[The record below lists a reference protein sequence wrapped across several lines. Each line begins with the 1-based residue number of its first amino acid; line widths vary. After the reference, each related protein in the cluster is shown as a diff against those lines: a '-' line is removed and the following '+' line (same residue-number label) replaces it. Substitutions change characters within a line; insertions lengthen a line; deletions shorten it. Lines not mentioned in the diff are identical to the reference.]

1 MNKKKLMTLAIAGA
15 VIYFAMQY
23 MRESSTGN
31 STGNA
36 TAGQG
41 NNTGN
46 PPPSQR

>member
-23 MRESSTGN
+23 MKGSSTGN
-31 STGNA
+31 N
-36 TAGQG
+36 AGQG

-46 PPPSQR
+46 PPPQQQQ